1 MEVSNLDLRY
11 IPWHKKLLDRGVVI
25 PKYWNIL
32 EYIGV
37 GYDFQVQKLY
47 SRTVV
52 QVFKHDPEE
61 VYYD

>member
-1 MEVSNLDLRY
+1 MEVF
-11 IPWHKKLLDRGVVI
+11 KLGPQIHPVAQETARSRGCHT
-25 PKYWNIL
+25 KIL

-52 QVFKHDPEE
+52 QVFIHDPEE
-61 VYYD
+61 VC